1 MPKKKGKDKDKSK
14 EAKLVVRLDADLH
27 NAFLERCLALDT
39 TASREVRR
47 LIRHFLASNGD
58 PYAPAGAEGV
68 TLPLAD
74 GVALAPGDAPVP
86 PPSPVRTVVASE
98 EV

>member
-1 MPKKKGKDKDKSK
+1 MPKKKGKDKDKSQ

-27 NAFLERCLALDT
+27 NAFLERCQALDT

-58 PYAPAGAEGV
+58 PYTLAGMEGAALPVVDAVVVQGDEPA
-68 TLPLAD
+68 
-74 GVALAPGDAPVP
+74 
-86 PPSPVRTVVASE
+86 PPSPARTVIASE

>member
-14 EAKLVVRLDADLH
+14 EAKLVVRLEADLH
-27 NAFLERCLALDT
+27 NAFLERCQALDT

-58 PYAPAGAEGV
+58 PYAPAGAA
-68 TLPLAD
+68 LPVVDAVVVVRGD
-74 GVALAPGDAPVP
+74 EPAPPL
-86 PPSPVRTVVASE
+86 VRTVVASE